1 MTCMYRI
8 GVIGDYD
15 SICGFSA
22 LGMDIFPV
30 DSADEAKKKIR
41 ELDNDEYGIVYITEQ
56 ILEQMPEEYARYE
69 TRMVPAVVP
78 IPSFTGTN
86 GFGLSTIRN
95 YVKQAVGSDIIFND
109 GK

>member
-1 MTCMYRI
+1 M
-8 GVIGDYD
+8 IGDYD

-30 DSADEAKKKIR
+30 DAVDEAKKKIR
-41 ELDNDEYGIVYITEQ
+41 ELDNDEYGIIYVTEQ
-56 ILEQMPEEYARYE
+56 ILEQMPEEYSRYE
-69 TRMVPAVVP
+69 TKMVPAVVP
-78 IPSFTGTN
+78 IPSFAGSS
-86 GFGLSTIRN
+86 GFGLGTIRN